1 MPLFPSMNVN
11 TNVPFVKAV
20 NFRVMRSGG
29 KNKSAKLRNVFANW
43 GIFAK
48 RETDVVAV
56 ILSSFY
62 QCAFLCRG
70 KMKEMRCTL
79 FPSLVFGLSASIYFS
94 ILPLSPRFC
103 GTNET
108 GERNIHLSP
117 PQKMSEKTCILT
129 NGPKLRKVEPAY

>member
-1 MPLFPSMNVN
+1 MRGSEGFETVNMPLFPGMNVN
-11 TNVPFVKAV
+11 TNVLFVKAV
-20 NFRVMRSGG
+20 NFRVMRSERG
-29 KNKSAKLRNVFANW
+29 KKSAKLRNVFANW

-56 ILSSFY
+56 IL
-62 QCAFLCRG
+62 CAFLCRER
-70 KMKEMRCTL
+70 KERNAL

-117 PQKMSEKTCILT
+117 PQKKSEKRAFLLMDR
-129 NGPKLRKVEPAY
+129 NSGK